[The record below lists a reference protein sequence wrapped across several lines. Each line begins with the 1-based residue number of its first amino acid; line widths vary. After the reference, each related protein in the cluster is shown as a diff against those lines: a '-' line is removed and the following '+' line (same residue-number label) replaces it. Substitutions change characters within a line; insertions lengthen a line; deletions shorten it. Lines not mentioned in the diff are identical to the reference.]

1 MGIEKGAPSTLD
13 LRNAR
18 QEVIDKRVRVL
29 QEMYEDEDDVELKE
43 DLKKR
48 LKEARLESI
57 KSLDDTAACMN
68 KAIRSSEKAMEEAQP
83 KAQPKNTTSKS

>member
-1 MGIEKGAPSTLD
+1 LGIEKGAPSTLD

-48 LKEARLESI
+48 LKEARLES
-57 KSLDDTAACMN
+57 SY
-68 KAIRSSEKAMEEAQP
+68 
-83 KAQPKNTTSKS
+83 